1 MMRSAR
7 ARLDDSDLGIIREL
21 QRDGRRP
28 VADMADALGIHRNTV
43 SMKLRRLTDRRVVN
57 PSVYVHPPSLGF
69 NAAAV
74 IGVKVAPGE
83 VDSVVAFL
91 DAMPN
96 VHNVFV
102 CLGRYDI
109 LLWGLFHDQDELHSF
124 ITRDLG
130 RVPGIVGAETM
141 VTLGMKKL
149 SFTLLD
155 SSLPQPA
162 EGGRVAEA
170 GQGPEVAGD
179 GARLGEQD
187 CAIIR
192 ELQRDAR
199 KSAAAIA
206 RSIGVN
212 KNAVSARLRNLL
224 DEGTVKAFVAPNAIA
239 LGYHLMVAVGIS
251 VLPGEIDAASDRLS
265 CLDST
270 QTLVICT
277 GRYNIML
284 WGLFRDMEELYEL
297 LRTELG
303 RTPGIRDAEAMVIIR
318 VAKNSFA
325 YLRPA

>member
-1 MMRSAR
+1 MVRSAR
-7 ARLDDSDLGIIREL
+7 TRLDESDLGIIREL

-28 VADMADALGIHRNTV
+28 AADIADALGIHRNTV

-83 VDSVVAFL
+83 VDAVVTFL

-109 LLWGLFHDQDELHSF
+109 VLWGLFHDQDELHSF

-130 RVPGIVGAETM
+130 RAPGIVGVETM

-149 SFTLLD
+149 SFTMLE
-155 SSLPQPA
+155 SSLVQPG
-162 EGGRVAEA
+162 ESSRPTEA
-170 GQGPEVAGD
+170 GPGPEVAANG
-179 GARLGEQD
+179 GRLDEQD

-206 RSIGVN
+206 RSVGVN
-212 KNAVSARLRNLL
+212 KNLVSARLRGLL

-265 CLDST
+265 RLDST
-270 QTLVICT
+270 QTLIICT